1 MATLYRNAMEALY
14 RLCVAVA
21 SLALLAMT
29 LAIPYGVFMRYVMND
44 AASWPEPAAI
54 LMVLVFTFIGA
65 AACYR
70 AGVHIA
76 VAVLVSRLPALP
88 QRLSVAFVHLL
99 MGALALFMLLWG
111 SRLVAATWHQ
121 HLAEFTWLR
130 TGISYLP
137 VPIGGAITL
146 LFIIERVWLG
156 PPGPESYTYREP
168 VEE

>member
-1 MATLYRNAMEALY
+1 MALLYRNAMEALY

-88 QRLSVAFVHLL
+88 QLAAVAFVYLL
-99 MGALALFMLLWG
+99 MAAIALFMLIWG
-111 SRLVAATWHQ
+111 SRLVEATWHQ

-130 TGISYLP
+130 TGVSYLP
-137 VPIGGAITL
+137 VPVGGAITL

-156 PPGPESYTYREP
+156 PPGPGSYTFREP